1 MNVRSLSTL
10 ALSMLL
16 TGASYAQ
23 IATTMSLVGTVTDST
38 GQSVAS
44 AKVTAVE
51 TGTFDTHVT
60 TTNDQGYY
68 SIEFIRLGTYNIT
81 AEREGFQKVTKTG
94 VVVEINQVVRADIAL
109 SVGAVN
115 QSIAVEADAGVIKTD
130 DASVSE
136 IITTRNVAEL
146 PLNGP
151 DPMQLATTTP
161 GVIAEKTSSGQAR
174 ERSRTACRS
183 VASAS

>member
-1 MNVRSLSTL
+1 
-10 ALSMLL
+10 MLL

-109 SVGAVN
+109 IVGAVY
-115 QSIAVEADAGVIKTD
+115 Q
-130 DASVSE
+130 
-136 IITTRNVAEL
+136 
-146 PLNGP
+146 
-151 DPMQLATTTP
+151 
-161 GVIAEKTSSGQAR
+161 
-174 ERSRTACRS
+174 
-183 VASAS
+183 